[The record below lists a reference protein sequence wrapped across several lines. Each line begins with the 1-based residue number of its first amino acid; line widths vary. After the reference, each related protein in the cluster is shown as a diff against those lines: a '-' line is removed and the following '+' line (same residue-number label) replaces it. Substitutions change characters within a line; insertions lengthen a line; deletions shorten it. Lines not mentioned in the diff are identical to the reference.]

1 MYSGR
6 QNFHPKMNP
15 SWILILGASL
25 ITASDPEEEGSNE
38 NEEEGEDS
46 SPENE
51 NQDDPNS
58 TENQT
63 RGGDIPST
71 FVDPARTGLVDPA
84 RTRSV
89 DPART

>member
-1 MYSGR
+1 MLTYVIDIVGTKR
-6 QNFHPKMNP
+6 RRAA
-15 SWILILGASL
+15 GYA
-25 ITASDPEEEGSNE
+25 NE